1 MPSVGLHGEGGITKR
16 PDGRLQVSIT
26 MPNGRRAYRMIARD
40 KDPKR
45 QAKRAED
52 VRREL
57 VRIREA
63 DLDPAGQTVAD
74 YLRSWLRSMTS
85 ATHARQ
91 RPNTIAAYRNAVE
104 LHIIPA
110 LGGYRLERLSERH
123 IQAWIDG
130 LRASPQSIAHY
141 RAALRRALNV
151 ATRQR
156 IIARNPAIAVDLPD
170 VPRFHAAPLSAAE
183 AHDLLSATAGDR
195 LAALWRL
202 AILTGL
208 RSGELLG
215 LSWDDVDL
223 GGNDGQSNIHAETT
237 HDATGRGDRADVL
250 LRRLPDGHRTGE
262 VAQPL
267 SNVPTSRG
275 PSITVRAQLQRQGG
289 EWVRAEPKA
298 SRALER
304 VAIDA
309 DTVAALAA
317 HKLRQAAERQPDWP
331 YWGLVFTTPR
341 GYPIHRRDVLE
352 AFRLACDR
360 AGVKRR
366 RFHDLRHSSATLMRE
381 VGITGEVRK
390 ARLGHSTDDMSE
402 RYAHASATQDRD
414 AVERLAEA
422 VR

>member
-1 MPSVGLHGEGGITKR
+1 MPSVGLHGEGGIAKR
-16 PDGRLQVSIT
+16 PDGRLQVSLT
-26 MPNGRRAYRMIARD
+26 MPNGRRVYRMIARD

-74 YLRSWLRSMTS
+74 YLHSWLRSMTS
-85 ATHARQ
+85 ATHARV
-91 RPNTIAAYRNAVE
+91 RPNTIAHYRNAVE
-104 LHIIPA
+104 LHIIPV

-170 VPRFHAAPLSAAE
+170 VPGFRAAPLTAAE

-223 GGNDGQSNIHAETT
+223 GGNDG
-237 HDATGRGDRADVL
+237 TG
-250 LRRLPDGHRTGE
+250 PRTVGTGTRGE
-262 VAQPL
+262 VPERAVGSANGPRRPGVA
-267 SNVPTSRG
+267 SVPHA
-275 PSITVRAQLQRQGG
+275 PSITVRAQLQRQAGA
-289 EWVRAEPKA
+289 WVRAEPKA
-298 SRALER
+298 NRSLER
-304 VAIDA
+304 VAIDSA
-309 DTVAALAA
+309 TAQALAA

-341 GYPIHRRDVLE
+341 GYPIHRREVLE

-360 AGVKRR
+360 AGVARR
-366 RFHDLRHSSATLMRE
+366 RFHDLRGTSATLMRE
-381 VGITGEVRK
+381 IGIDKEVRK
-390 ARLGHSTDDMSE
+390 ARLGHSTDDMAEHYS
-402 RYAHASATQDRD
+402 RASVSQDRD